1 MKITKV
7 EGVLLSAELAEEHI
21 VRWSGGEMAI
31 ANSALVVIHTDEGI
45 TGIGDTYAGGWFYP
59 EAAKAIVE
67 HFAPL
72 LIGEDP
78 RDPTK
83 LARMIWN
90 KSLYW
95 GRVGAGANAV
105 SAIENAL
112 WDVAGQAAGLPVW
125 QMLGGKV
132 HDRIKVYASAGLQ
145 KPDAAVRDE
154 MRSHLATGYR
164 AVKIRVPTDI
174 DAAVHKVRI
183 CREAL
188 GPGVELMVD
197 AVMGS
202 HPEPWQAKTAIN
214 FAHAIEEFDIAWL
227 EEPCAGDDYEGYARV
242 RKATRIPVS
251 GGETSFGLGEF
262 RHFFNYGSLDIAQ
275 PDACTSGG
283 IVECKRICAAAAVHG
298 VRIAPHAWGSGA
310 TVMANAHWAFT
321 EPNVFVQEIPTW
333 GFPLRDELL
342 VEPIVLDADGC
353 IAPPGA
359 PGLGLKLT
367 DDVRARYGYRPGGGA
382 TMRKG

>member
-1 MKITKV
+1 MKIIRV
-7 EGVLLSAELAEEHI
+7 EGVLLSAELPEEHI

-31 ANSALVVIHTDEGI
+31 ANSALAVIHTDEGI
-45 TGIGDTYAGGWFYP
+45 IGVGDTYAGGWFYP
-59 EAAKAIVE
+59 EAAKAMVA
-67 HFAPL
+67 HFDKL
-72 LIGEDP
+72 LVGRDP
-78 RDPTK
+78 RDPIR
-83 LARMIWN
+83 LAREIWN

-95 GRVGAGANAV
+95 GRVGAGANAI

-112 WDVAGQAAGLPVW
+112 WDIAGKAAGVPCW
-125 QMLGGKV
+125 QLLGGKV

-145 KPDAAVRDE
+145 KPDNAVRAE
-154 MRSHLATGYR
+154 MQAHVQAGYR
-164 AVKIRVPTDI
+164 AVKIRVPTDL
-174 DAAVHKVRI
+174 DAAVAKVAL

-188 GPGVELMVD
+188 GPDVELMVD

-202 HPEPWQAKTAIN
+202 HPEPWDYKTAIR
-214 FAHAIEEFDIAWL
+214 FADAIGEFDITWL

-242 RKATRIPVS
+242 RKATTVPVS

-262 RHFFNYGSLDIAQ
+262 RHFFNAGSLDIAQ

-283 IVECKRICAAAAVHG
+283 IIECKRICAAAAMHG

-310 TVMANAHWAFT
+310 TVMANVHWAFT

-333 GFPLRDELL
+333 GFPLRDALL
-342 VEPIVLDADGC
+342 IDPVRLDENGC
-353 IAPPGA
+353 IAPPTH
-359 PGLGLKLT
+359 PGLGIKL
-367 DDVRARYGYRPGGGA
+367 DDDIRAQFAYRPGGGA

>member
-7 EGVLLSAELAEEHI
+7 EGVLLSAELPEEHI

-31 ANSALVVIHTDEGI
+31 ANSALVVIHTDEGV

-59 EAAKAIVE
+59 EAAKAMVE

-145 KPDAAVRDE
+145 KPDTAVRDE
-154 MRSHLATGYR
+154 MRAHLAAGYR

-188 GPGVELMVD
+188 GPGIELMVD

-202 HPEPWQAKTAIN
+202 HPEPWQAKTAIA

-242 RKATRIPVS
+242 REATRILVS

-262 RHFFNYGSLDIAQ
+262 RHFFNYGSLDIVQ

-283 IVECKRICAAAAVHG
+283 LVECKRICAAAAMHG